1 MEFAHLTS
9 VLSVLRIFWGT
20 LSLLLYIGENK
31 QLCAL
36 FRFFVYKRNRV
47 TIIKNMFCYCVSN
60 LEESPKL
67 FPHIMVS
74 SCVLYWEG
82 TAWIAL

>member
-1 MEFAHLTS
+1 MEFAHVLS

-20 LSLLLYIGENK
+20 LSLFLYIGGTK

-36 FRFFVYKRNRV
+36 FRFFVYKRNSV
-47 TIIKNMFCYCVSN
+47 TIIKNKFHYCVSN
-60 LEESPKL
+60 LDESPKL
-67 FPHIMVS
+67 FPHVMVG
-74 SCVLYWEG
+74 SCLPYCEG